1 MNAEFFV
8 LALTAALNPKL
19 LAIDLLL
26 IENRRPRAMFLCVL
40 LGGLTVGITVG
51 LLDVLVF
58 HLDAIK
64 SQKTVSAGV
73 DLALGLLL
81 LAVGALVATGRLHG
95 RRKQPVPAGNIQ
107 PETPQKEKK
116 DGWAERILAE
126 PRLGLAMLIGAVC
139 GIPGASYLTGLHI
152 LISSKSSTANQI
164 IGVILF
170 VLIEFLLIIIP
181 FAFLELRP
189 EATKA
194 FLKRSQQWL
203 AGHTRQLI
211 AYTALIL
218 GVYLTVSALV
228 HLG

>member
-26 IENRRPRAMFLCVL
+26 IENRRPRAMFLCIL
-40 LGGLTVGITVG
+40 LGGFTVGITIG

-95 RRKQPVPAGNIQ
+95 RRKQPAPAGNIQ

-116 DGWAERILAE
+116 DNWAERILAE

-139 GIPGASYLTGLHI
+139 GIPGAAYLTGLHI

-218 GVYLTVSALV
+218 GAYLAVSALV
-228 HLG
+228 RLG